1 MRSYDGVWPSYAECA
16 VIMKGLGRHMK
27 GFDNHITGFG
37 RDDVCPSYVED
48 FAAYD
53 GFAVI

>member
-27 GFDNHITGFG
+27 GFERHMTGFG
-37 RDDVCPSYVED
+37 RDEVCSSYVED
-48 FAAYD
+48 FAAYV